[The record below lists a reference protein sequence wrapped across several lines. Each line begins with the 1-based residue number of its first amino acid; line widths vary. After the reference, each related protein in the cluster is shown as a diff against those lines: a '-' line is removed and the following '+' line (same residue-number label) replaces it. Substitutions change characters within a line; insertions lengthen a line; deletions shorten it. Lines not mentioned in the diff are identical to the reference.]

1 VAHPRTNDQVRRAND
16 MILQGLK
23 PRIFNDL
30 NKFGRR
36 WLAELP
42 SVIWSLRTTPSLAT
56 GFTREPLFLVYGVQA
71 ILSMDLEHGSPML
84 RAYNK
89 QNNQVKR
96 EDSLDQL
103 QKARDVALLHSA
115 KYQQSLRRYH
125 TRHVRPWG
133 F

>member
-1 VAHPRTNDQVRRAND
+1 
-16 MILQGLK
+16 
-23 PRIFNDL
+23 
-30 NKFGRR
+30 
-36 WLAELP
+36 
-42 SVIWSLRTTPSLAT
+42 
-56 GFTREPLFLVYGVQA
+56 
-71 ILSMDLEHGSPML
+71 ML

-89 QNNQVKR
+89 HNNQVKR

-125 TRHVRPWG
+125 TRRVRPWG